1 MNTQGTQA
9 GDVSEPAQENTLTRR
24 RFVRNTAVGAVVVL
38 GTSAISIPGASAAP
52 RPQCT
57 ALVSGG
63 PMWVTPDC
71 DDPAYSQPVIDSET
85 DVTSPV
91 PHRKV
96 SGHFDG
102 TDKKFNLYLP
112 PKGQWEGRFFHKV
125 YPLTDEN
132 AADHDIAFGADSGAY
147 VVQTNGG
154 TGYRVDAAAA
164 KFSRTY
170 AAKYYGSSRKIHG
183 YIWGGSGGSYQTIGA
198 IENTEGVW
206 DGAVPFVPGTPY
218 SIPSSF
224 TVRAL
229 ARLVLWDKAPR
240 IADAVR
246 PGGSGRPFAS
256 LNSVERAM
264 LRETTGMGVPLRA
277 WENYDYVLGLS
288 APDGLLG
295 FVALLRSLDPT
306 YADDFWTKPGY
317 LGTEK
322 SGLGDIV
329 RAARIDLVTTVQK
342 VVRDAGNTPTSL
354 VLDSAPTQQ
363 DTTGIDFTVYAGDGT
378 TVVGMLTASLDP
390 ATRVVT
396 LASGNDAKVL
406 AALDTGVKV
415 RLDNKWAIAFRAYH
429 RYTVPTRPG
438 FYAWDQYRGPDGTPL
453 YPQRAL
459 QAGPLVSKST
469 SGGGTHTG
477 KITGKVIVVGNLL
490 DTDAYPWPGD
500 WYRARVKE
508 ALGTSY
514 GDGFRLWYNDNAD
527 HIEGPVTGTRAARL
541 IEFTGILQQALR
553 DLSAWVEKGVEPART
568 TSYDVA
574 DSQISVP
581 QHAAARRGI
590 QPVVDL
596 TVDGTDRIEV
606 PAGRSVTFTARIEV
620 PPGAGRV
627 VHTAWDFAGTGDFT
641 AKPFGPPRQAVEIR
655 QTFTYTKP
663 GTYFPVLKA
672 TAQREGDT
680 ATPFAQVANLGRVRV
695 VVR

>member
-1 MNTQGTQA
+1 MNTQGANA
-9 GDVSEPAQENTLTRR
+9 GDRAEAAQGKLLTRR

-38 GTSAISIPGASAAP
+38 GTSAISVPGASAAS
-52 RPQCT
+52 RPQCA

-71 DDPAYSQPVIDSET
+71 DDPTYSQPVIDSET
-85 DVTSPV
+85 DLTSPV

-102 TDKKFNLYLP
+102 TDKRFNLYLP
-112 PKGQWEGRFFHKV
+112 PKNQWRSRFFHKV
-125 YPLTDEN
+125 YPLMDEN
-132 AADHDIAFGADSGAY
+132 AADQDIAFGAASGAY

-154 TGYRVDAAAA
+154 LGYRVDAAAA

-170 AAKYYGSSRKIHG
+170 AAKYYGSSRRIHG
-183 YIWGGSGGSYQTIGA
+183 YVWGGSGGSYQTIGA

-206 DGAVPFVPGTPY
+206 DGAVPFIIGTPY

-229 ARLVLWDKAPR
+229 ARLVLRDKAPR

-264 LRETTGMGVPLRA
+264 LRETTSLGVPLRA
-277 WENYDYVLGLS
+277 WEDYDYVLGLS
-288 APDGLLG
+288 APDSLLG
-295 FVALLRSLDPT
+295 FVALLRTLDPT

-322 SGLGDIV
+322 SALGDIV
-329 RAARIDLVTTVQK
+329 RAARIDLLTTLQK
-342 VVRDAGNTPTSL
+342 VERDAQNTPTSL
-354 VLDSAPTQQ
+354 VLASAPTQQ
-363 DTTGIDFTVYAGDGT
+363 DTTGLDFTVYAADDT
-378 TVVGMLTASLDP
+378 TVIGTLTASLDP

-396 LASGNDAKVL
+396 LARGNDAKVL
-406 AALDTGVKV
+406 AALDPGVKL
-415 RLDNKWAIAFRAYH
+415 RLDNKWTIAFRAYH
-429 RYTVPTRPG
+429 RYQVPTRPG
-438 FYAWDQYRGPDGTPL
+438 FYAWDQYRGPDGKPL
-453 YPQRAL
+453 YPQRAP
-459 QAGPLVSKST
+459 QAGPLISAST

-490 DTDAYPWPGD
+490 DTDAFPWPGD
-500 WYRARVKE
+500 WYRARVMD
-508 ALGTSY
+508 ALGADY
-514 GDGFRLWYNDNAD
+514 GDSFRLWYNDNAD
-527 HIEGPVTGTRAARL
+527 HLEGPVTGARQAQ
-541 IEFTGILQQALR
+541 IVEFTGMLQQALR
-553 DLSAWVEKGVEPART
+553 DLSAWVEKGVQPPRT
-568 TSYDVA
+568 TVYDVS
-574 DSQISVP
+574 DSQTLVP
-581 QHAAARRGI
+581 EDASARRGI

-606 PAGRSVTFTARIEV
+606 RAGQTVTFKARIDV
-620 PPGAGRV
+620 PAGAGRV
-627 VHTAWDFAGTGDFT
+627 VHTEWDFVGTGDFT
-641 AKPFGPPRQAVEIR
+641 AKPYGPPRQTVEVR
-655 QTFTYTKP
+655 QTFTYTEP
-663 GTYFPVLKA
+663 GTYIPVLRA

-680 ATPFAQVANLGRVRV
+680 TTPFAQVANLGRVRI

>member
-1 MNTQGTQA
+1 MNTQGA
-9 GDVSEPAQENTLTRR
+9 NVGDASEPGRHNALTRR
-24 RFVRNTAVGAVVVL
+24 SFVRNTAVGAVVVL
-38 GTSAISIPGASAAP
+38 GTSAISIPGASAAT
-52 RPQCT
+52 RPQCA

-63 PMWVTPDC
+63 PMWVTADC
-71 DDPAYSQPVIDSET
+71 DDPTYSQPVIDSET
-85 DVTSPV
+85 DLTTPV

-112 PKGQWEGRFFHKV
+112 PKGQWRGRFFHKV

-132 AADHDIAFGADSGAY
+132 AADQDIAFGADSGAY
-147 VVQTNGG
+147 VVQANGG

-170 AAKYYGSSRKIHG
+170 AAKYYGTSRKIYG
-183 YIWGGSGGSYQTIGA
+183 YVWGGSGGSFQTIGA
-198 IENTEGVW
+198 IENTQGVW
-206 DGAVPFVPGTPY
+206 DGAVPFIPGTPY

-229 ARLVLWDKAPR
+229 ARLVLRDKAPR

-264 LRETTGMGVPLRA
+264 LRETTAFGVPLRA
-277 WENYDYVLGLS
+277 WEDYEYVLGVS
-288 APDGLLG
+288 SPDGLLG
-295 FVALLRSLDPT
+295 FAAVLRTMDPA
-306 YADDFWTKPGY
+306 YADDFWSNPGY

-322 SGLGDIV
+322 SALGDVV
-329 RAARIDLVTTVQK
+329 RGARIDLLTTVQK
-342 VVRDAGNTPTSL
+342 VERDAQNTPTSM
-354 VLDSAPTQQ
+354 VLASAPTQQ
-363 DTTGIDFTVYAGDGT
+363 DTTGLDFTVYAGDGT
-378 TVVGMLTASLDP
+378 AVIGTLTASLDP

-406 AALDTGVKV
+406 DALDTGVRL
-415 RLDNKWAIAFRAYH
+415 RLDNRWTIAFRAYH
-429 RYTVPTRPG
+429 RYQVPTRPG
-438 FYAWDQYRGPDGTPL
+438 FYPWDQYRGPDGKPL

-459 QAGPLVSKST
+459 QVGPLISKST

-477 KITGKVIVVGNLL
+477 KITGKVIVVGNLA
-490 DTDAYPWPGD
+490 DVDACPWPGD

-508 ALGTSY
+508 ALGAQY
-514 GDGFRLWYNDNAD
+514 GDDFRLWYSDNAD
-527 HIEGPVTGTRAARL
+527 HLEGPVTGARAAQI

-568 TSYDVA
+568 TAYDVA
-574 DSQISVP
+574 DSQITVP
-581 QHAAARRGI
+581 EHATARRGI
-590 QPVVDL
+590 QPVVHL
-596 TVDGTDRIEV
+596 TADGTDRIEV
-606 PAGRSVTFTARIEV
+606 TAGTPVTFRARIEV

-627 VHTAWDFAGTGDFT
+627 VHTEWDFAGTGGFT
-641 AKPFGPPRQAVEIR
+641 VKPFGPPRQTVEIR
-655 QTFTYTKP
+655 QTFTYTEP